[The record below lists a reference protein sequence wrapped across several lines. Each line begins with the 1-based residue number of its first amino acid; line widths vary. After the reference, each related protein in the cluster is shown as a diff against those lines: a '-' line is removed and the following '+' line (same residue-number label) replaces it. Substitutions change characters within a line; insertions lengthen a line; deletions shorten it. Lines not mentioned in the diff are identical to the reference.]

1 MAFTERSRASREA
14 VLAAARRTFAER
26 GYERTTVRVVAAAA
40 GVDPS
45 MVIRYFGSKDGL
57 FAAAVQVD
65 LGLPDLTS
73 VPVAERGDVLARHF
87 LHLWEGPETGEV
99 LVVLLRSATTN
110 DAAAAGL
117 RAVFAG
123 QVVALVAELD
133 RVDQAGAVGRAG
145 VGGAGVGGTEVGGT
159 EVGGAEVGGADVKVG
174 GAAVGGAG
182 DVDGSGVG
190 GSGVGDVDGSGVGGS
205 GEADAARADVA
216 RRAGLIATQVLGTA
230 LTRYVLRLPPVVAL
244 TREEVVE
251 ALAPNLQS
259 LLDPAPARQ

>member
-145 VGGAGVGGTEVGGT
+145 VGGAGVGGTEVG
-159 EVGGAEVGGADVKVG
+159 
-174 GAAVGGAG
+174 

-190 GSGVGDVDGSGVGGS
+190 GA